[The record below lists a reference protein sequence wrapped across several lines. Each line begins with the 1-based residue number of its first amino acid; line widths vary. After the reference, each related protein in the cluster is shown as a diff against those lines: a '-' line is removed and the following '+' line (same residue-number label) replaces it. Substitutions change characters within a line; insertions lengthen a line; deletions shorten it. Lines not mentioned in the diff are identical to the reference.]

1 MKTSRIAVAI
11 IVMGLTVLT
20 NGFTQAEV
28 PTPSLE
34 QQAQFKAAMKDL
46 RTRREVLKSAATTK
60 LSLVNCGQLML
71 AQSQLETADVRLQ
84 LVMSKIASQLGL
96 DSSRYEAVEDK
107 DGNLLFR
114 AKSQSSLAPN

>member
-11 IVMGLTVLT
+11 IVVGLTVLT
-20 NGFTQAEV
+20 NGFTQGDI

-34 QQAQFKAAMKDL
+34 QQTQFKAAMKDV
-46 RTRREVLKSAATTK
+46 RTRREALKSAAATK

-84 LVMSKIASQLGL
+84 LVISKIASQLGL
-96 DSSRYEAVEDK
+96 DSARYEAVEDK
-107 DGNLLFR
+107 DGSLTFR
-114 AKSQSSLAPN
+114 SKSQPGP

>member
-1 MKTSRIAVAI
+1 MKVSRIAVAI
-11 IVMGLTVLT
+11 IVVSLAVLT
-20 NGFTQAEV
+20 NGFTQGEV

-34 QQAQFKAAMKDL
+34 QQTQFKAAMKDV
-46 RTRREVLKSAATTK
+46 RARREALKSAATTK

-84 LVMSKIASQLGL
+84 LVMAKIASQLGL
-96 DSSRYEAVEDK
+96 DSARYEAIEDK

-114 AKSQSSLAPN
+114 VKSQASPAPN